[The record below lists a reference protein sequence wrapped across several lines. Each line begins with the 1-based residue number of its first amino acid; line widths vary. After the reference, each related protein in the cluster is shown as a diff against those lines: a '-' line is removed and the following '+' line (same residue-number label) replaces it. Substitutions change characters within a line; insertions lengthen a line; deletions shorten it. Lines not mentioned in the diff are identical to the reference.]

1 MLTLIEKDRGMHN
14 DDAPTYIEETV
25 TALYCGKPMTT
36 ELSPDLEFID
46 PLVRVHNG
54 PPTLRM
60 FERLNRLFPH
70 TEIRKFELRQMNA
83 TTGDYVFDLE
93 VHYKRTPSH
102 RGQRMRSTLHVKENG
117 RAVTYL
123 REDWNQPLNLNA
135 ESLVFLHPLRR
146 VLGKLCGL

>member
-1 MLTLIEKDRGMHN
+1 
-14 DDAPTYIEETV
+14 
-25 TALYCGKPMTT
+25 MTT

-70 TEIRKFELRQMNA
+70 TEVRKLELRQTNA

-102 RGQRMRSTLHVKENG
+102 RGQRMRSTLHVKGNG

-123 REDWNQPLNLNA
+123 REDWNQPFNLNA

-146 VLGKLCGL
+146 ALGKLCGI